1 MTAEFN
7 REERYIVFKVSD
19 LGNSFKGD
27 EIRKLARE
35 YVEQRRRNGKPPLE
49 CVVVESDWPEYEP
62 TWKAIEARMT
72 GAPEEYVVLRHLA
85 IKMKRER
92 DALQAKI
99 EAMEKQE
106 PYSYIYEYS
115 NPIDGSPVWRDKPGY
130 WNAQFPKSSKPLY
143 LASGAQPAPSVTVD
157 LITDYL
163 VSISAHVAH
172 QEEPQAQAEIGE
184 LLRML
189 AAAQE
194 VKSCI

>member
-1 MTAEFN
+1 ML
-7 REERYIVFKVSD
+7 REEVA
-19 LGNSFKGD
+19 
-27 EIRKLARE
+27 KLRAR
-35 YVEQRRRNGKPPLE
+35 
-49 CVVVESDWPEYEP
+49 
-62 TWKAIEARMT
+62 IE
-72 GAPEEYVVLRHLA
+72 E
-85 IKMKRER
+85 
-92 DALQAKI
+92 
-99 EAMEKQE
+99 MEKQE

-143 LASGAQPAPSVTVD
+143 LAPGAQPAPSVPVD
-157 LITDYL
+157 VITDYL